1 MLIAANTGS
10 GVLGRCCAPLWGSFT
25 APLAASTLPGGDR
38 AGSAS
43 CQTTANLLPVTLGP
57 FLGQNLGRI
66 WSTKSLL
73 AWWTMEKRRRAPK
86 SELSRRAETQHLS
99 WLGLDYGSAGIFY
112 FAPRSLI
119 FRAQSSHIPSNRAN
133 PLAGDPIR
141 TNGAMRAPD
150 AL

>member
-1 MLIAANTGS
+1 MPCC
-10 GVLGRCCAPLWGSFT
+10 GVASQLPWQKAP
-25 APLAASTLPGGDR
+25 
-38 AGSAS
+38 
-43 CQTTANLLPVTLGP
+43 CQGQTETANLLPVTLGP

-66 WSTKSLL
+66 WSTKRLV

-86 SELSRRAETQHLS
+86 SELSQRAEIQHLS

-119 FRAQSSHIPSNRAN
+119 FRAQSSRIPSHRAN
-133 PLAGDPIR
+133 PSAGDPIR

-150 AL
+150 AS

>member
-1 MLIAANTGS
+1 MGWLHS
-10 GVLGRCCAPLWGSFT
+10 SLGRKH
-25 APLAASTLPGGDR
+25 LARGRHR

-43 CQTTANLLPVTLGP
+43 YKTMANLLPVTLGP

-66 WSTKSLL
+66 WSTKRLV
-73 AWWTMEKRRRAPK
+73 AWWTMEKRCRAPE
-86 SELSRRAETQHLS
+86 SELSQRAEIQHLS

-119 FRAQSSHIPSNRAN
+119 FRAQSSRIPSHRAN
-133 PLAGDPIR
+133 PSAGDPIR

-150 AL
+150 AS